1 MRICS
6 LVPGATE
13 VVVLLGL
20 ADSLVG
26 ISHECDYPETVRD
39 VPVIVHPVV
48 DSDVKGSAEIDEEVK
63 ALASSGQPLYRVDEQ
78 VLANTRPDVILTQD
92 VCHVC
97 AVTPDLLQ
105 QAIESL
111 DHRPQ
116 TLTLAPH
123 SLHDVIDDIERIGAA
138 LDAESRARDLVRSL
152 RNRIAAVR
160 ERAAGRSKPRIVCLE
175 WLTPLYV
182 GGHWVPEIVDMAGGR
197 DVLGRPGQPSRQVS
211 MEEIRAAAPD
221 IIILMPCGF
230 SLSRTVA
237 ELATVC
243 RTDPAL
249 SHWLT
254 SAPKMYAVDAGSY
267 FSRPG
272 PRLVDGLELMA
283 DICGGGL
290 TGSNRSAQTVLDLSG
305 HPDLRGNAL

>member
-26 ISHECDYPETVRD
+26 ISHECDYPEAVRK
-39 VPVIVHPVV
+39 VPVIVHPVI
-48 DSDVKGSAEIDEEVK
+48 DSEAKGSAEIDEEVK
-63 ALASSGQPLYRVDEQ
+63 ALASSGQPLYRVDAQ
-78 VLANTRPDVILTQD
+78 VLADTRPDVILTQD
-92 VCHVC
+92 ICHVC
-97 AVTPDLLQ
+97 AVTPEVLQ

-116 TLTLAPH
+116 TVALAPH

-138 LDAESRARDLVRSL
+138 LGAESRAGDLARTL

-160 ERAAGRSKPRIVCLE
+160 HKAAGRSKPRIVCLE

-182 GGHWVPEIVDMAGGR
+182 GGHWVPEIVDMAGGQ

-211 MEEIRAAAPD
+211 MEELRSSTPD
-221 IIILMPCGF
+221 IVILMPCGF
-230 SLSRTVA
+230 SLSRTVS
-237 ELATVC
+237 ELAAV
-243 RTDPAL
+243 RRADPAL
-249 SHWLT
+249 SDWLR
-254 SAPKMYAVDAGSY
+254 SAPKTYAVDAGSY

-283 DICGGGL
+283 DICGGL
-290 TGSNRSAQTVLDLSG
+290 SGSSPAETVLDLTG
-305 HPDLRGNAL
+305 DAGLRGHSL